1 MFKGYSL
8 NSIAPVICF
17 RKSTNLNLLSSVYDF
32 KATSL
37 NRYKNKH
44 KLLDIK
50 FFSFAFVF

>member
-8 NSIAPVICF
+8 NSITPAICF

-32 KATSL
+32 KVTSL